1 MPSDGEEELMGR
13 YLAGDRAAFAVL
25 FGLLAPRLHGF
36 FLRSFGA
43 RDVADDL
50 LQTTFLKLHRA
61 RETFRPGAKV
71 RPWVFGIAA
80 RVRADELRRRYRL
93 PKTTTDEALDDLRFS
108 VPPPRPEASE
118 VAARV
123 QEAIAALPEGQRVVV
138 LLHRFEGMTFGEI
151 GEALGAAEGAVRIRA
166 FRAYATLRRALEDLA
181 DHTADRVKAEEAR
194 A

>member
-1 MPSDGEEELMGR
+1 VPSDGEEELMDR
-13 YLAGDRAAFAVL
+13 YLAGDRAAFAAL
-25 FGLLAPRLHGF
+25 FGMLAPRVHGF

-61 RETFRPGAKV
+61 RDTFRPGAKV

-93 PKTTTDEALDDLRFS
+93 PRTVTDEALEDLRFS
-108 VPPPRPEASE
+108 VAPPKPEASE
-118 VAARV
+118 IATRV
-123 QEAIAALPEGQRVVV
+123 QAAIAELPEGQRVVV

-166 FRAYATLRRALEDLA
+166 FRAYATLRRKLEDLS
-181 DHTADRVKAEEAR
+181 DTDTPSTEEAI

>member
-1 MPSDGEEELMGR
+1 MPTEAEEELMRR
-13 YLAGDRAAFAVL
+13 YLAGDRAAFAALYGV
-25 FGLLAPRLHGF
+25 LAPRVHGF

-43 RDVADDL
+43 TDVADDL

-61 RETFRPGAKV
+61 RDTFRPGARV

-93 PKTTTDEALDDLRFS
+93 PRSTTDDALDDLRYS

-118 VAARV
+118 IAARV
-123 QEAIAALPEGQRVVV
+123 QEAVGRLPEGQRVVV

-166 FRAYATLRRALEDLA
+166 FRAYAALRRALQDLA
-181 DHTADRVKAEEAR
+181 DQPAAEEAS

>member
-1 MPSDGEEELMGR
+1 MPSDGEEELMDR
-13 YLAGDRAAFAVL
+13 YLAGDRAAFAAL
-25 FGLLAPRLHGF
+25 FGMLAPRVHGF

-61 RETFRPGAKV
+61 RDTFRPGAKV

-93 PKTTTDEALDDLRFS
+93 PRTVTDEALEDLRFS
-108 VPPPRPEASE
+108 VAPPKPEASE
-118 VAARV
+118 IATRV
-123 QEAIAALPEGQRVVV
+123 QAAIAELPEGQRVVV

-151 GEALGAAEGAVRIRA
+151 GEALGTAEGAVRIRA
-166 FRAYATLRRALEDLA
+166 FRAYATLRRKLEDLS
-181 DHTADRVKAEEAR
+181 DTDTPSTEEAI